1 MILSIGNI
9 NFIQMKPTSEQEKS
23 IALALTGQTFKMTA
37 YAGAGKT
44 STLNF
49 IGNTLTR
56 QKGLYLAFNKPIA
69 EEAAKKFSDNID
81 CKTFHSMAFR
91 QTPKFITEKL
101 NYTRLLPRT
110 MAMMFDLR
118 DYRIPLEIDNQRS
131 ETCDPNDQGL
141 ILTRALD
148 LFCRSTSDEITHD
161 MLMKAMPKW
170 ADKQFCGDLAA
181 GLVDKANSLWKM
193 SIDNN
198 SKIRITHDIYL
209 KYWALKDPVINTK
222 FILFDEAQDAD
233 PIMLDILKKQATQVI
248 YVGDKHQQIYAFRGA
263 INAMQSLEIPETLLT
278 KSFRF
283 GEPIANVANHLLFKL
298 LGERVSLIGN
308 EKVNSYISEVHA
320 PYAHLARTNA
330 GALSS
335 ALKLVLDGY
344 KPKINLDTKML
355 LEQIEDADKLQN
367 NKKVEKK
374 SDFFGFLN
382 WAEVQSYVEQ
392 FPNSDLTPVV
402 TLIENHGTSHLV
414 NVITQLKQTD
424 NYDCFVSTAH
434 KSKGLEFPK
443 VKIGDDFFWNEK
455 KEGVLMSDAEAR
467 LFYVACTRAINT
479 LDISMMEKFF
489 SRLKDLPLY

>member
-1 MILSIGNI
+1 MT
-9 NFIQMKPTSEQEKS
+9 PTKEQERA
-23 IALALTGQTFKMTA
+23 IGLALSGQTFKMTA

-44 STLNF
+44 STLNL
-49 IGNTLTR
+49 IGNALTQ

-69 EEAAKKFSDNID
+69 EEAAKKFSENID

-118 DYRIPLEIDNQRS
+118 DYKIPLEIDNQRS

-148 LFCRSTSDEITHD
+148 FFCRSTSDEITHD
-161 MLMKAMPKW
+161 MLIRAMPKW
-170 ADKQFCGDLAA
+170 ADKKFCDDLAA

-193 SIDNN
+193 SIDDS

-209 KYWALKDPVINTK
+209 KYWALQDPVINTK

-233 PIMLDILKKQATQVI
+233 PIMLDILKKQAAQVI

-263 INAMQSLEIPETLLT
+263 INAMQSLEVPETLLT

-283 GEPIANVANHLLFKL
+283 GSPIANVANHLLFKL
-298 LGERVSLIGN
+298 LGERVPLIGN
-308 EKVNSYISEVHA
+308 ESVNSQISEIRA

-330 GALSS
+330 GALSA
-335 ALKLVLDGY
+335 ALNLALDGY
-344 KPKINLDTKML
+344 KPQINLDTDTL
-355 LEQIEDADKLQN
+355 LRQISDADKLQN
-367 NKKVEKK
+367 NQKLEKK

-402 TLIENHGTSHLV
+402 SLIENHGTSYL
-414 NVITQLKQTD
+414 NDVITQLKQAKS
-424 NYDCFVSTAH
+424 YDCFVSTAH

-455 KEGVLMSDAEAR
+455 KEGALMNDAEAR
-467 LFYVACTRAINT
+467 LFYVACTRAINI

-489 SRLKDLPLY
+489 SRLKDIPLY